1 MLSERGLQIIEKLI
15 DNNRVPITS
24 KTLALYLGVSE
35 RSVKTYIKEVSDFCE
50 EHKMILE
57 RKPGIGFVANFTDEQ
72 ISQINELKRDK
83 KIVMSTPENGI
94 YYVYSFK
101 WLGHIY
107 VIIIFRGIKCQQK
120 NDW

>member
-57 RKPGIGFVANFTDEQ
+57 RKPGYQVCKTI
-72 ISQINELKRDK
+72 
-83 KIVMSTPENGI
+83 
-94 YYVYSFK
+94 
-101 WLGHIY
+101 
-107 VIIIFRGIKCQQK
+107 
-120 NDW
+120 